1 MVDEAGRFL
10 YQNVWVILMDEKSYE
25 VFTHYYNNSTLSS
38 LIYRALIGTRNFFS
52 AAVVGQPGVGKTSYV
67 YYSLKAA
74 LMRALCHGN
83 NINGDADACVKYIES
98 QYGELCMQRNCGKPD
113 AIDEKYRFMYYTG
126 IGDLKRFLADAK
138 EIVSHPE
145 ALGRRRVVLFL
156 DDLVSKSSY
165 QIGGE
170 LRELYMAFK
179 EVFRLIRLASGV
191 VLMTAIHKS
200 YFPDEALA
208 NSEFVVG
215 RYGYDEILFER
226 WTYARYKK
234 LWYGDQYY
242 FRALKPLWEDHIPK
256 RAAFG
261 LPAWLEKEINE
272 RKIYTLKSVL
282 DKVLK
287 TEEGEKRRRA
297 KKAVDGGAK

>member
-1 MVDEAGRFL
+1 M
-10 YQNVWVILMDEKSYE
+10 MDEKSYE

-38 LIYRALIGTRNFFS
+38 LIYRALVGTRTFFS
-52 AAVVGQPGVGKTSYV
+52 AAVVGQPGVGKTSYG
-67 YYSLKAA
+67 YYSLKTA
-74 LMRALCHGN
+74 LMRALCHN
-83 NINGDADACVKYIES
+83 SHINDDADACVKYIES
-98 QYGELCMQRNCGKPD
+98 QYGELCMQRDCEKPD

-126 IGDLKRFLADAK
+126 VGDLKRFLADAK

-145 ALGRRRVVLFL
+145 ALGGRRVVLFL

-179 EVFRLIRLASGV
+179 EAFRLIRLASGV
-191 VLMTAIHKS
+191 VLMTAIHKN

-234 LWYGDQYY
+234 LWYGDKFY

-261 LPAWLEKEINE
+261 LPVWLEKEIDE

-282 DKVLK
+282 DRILK
-287 TEEGEKRRRA
+287 AEEKEKRR
-297 KKAVDGGAK
+297 KARKTAGGAE